1 MDEVKSERT
10 KKRGMNGNLT
20 IYEREKER
28 EREKGKGGEFVAFGP
43 DSTSVNAAGLR
54 GRLGGHIEG
63 ARST

>member
-1 MDEVKSERT
+1 MKSERT

-20 IYEREKER
+20 IY